1 MYRRLVQW
9 SSRNRLARDRK
20 GLAAI
25 EFAITAPVV
34 AILVVGAVDIGMLV
48 YNRTDAASAIQTG
61 AQYFMSGGSDTNA
74 ALAAVKRSWT
84 SMPLDTV
91 LASTKVCFCSEIAHS
106 CTQNCPD
113 SSLPVAYHRIT
124 ATITYD
130 GTLVETEYVISEDV
144 RVR

>member
-9 SSRNRLARDRK
+9 SSSNRLAKDRN
-20 GLAAI
+20 GLAGI

-34 AILVVGAVDIGMLV
+34 AIFLIGAVDIGMLV
-48 YNRTDAASAIQTG
+48 YKRTDAASAIQTG
-61 AQYFMSGGSDTNA
+61 AQYYMSGGSDTNA

-84 SMPLDTV
+84 SMPSDTV
-91 LASTKVCFCSEIAHS
+91 LASTKVCFCAEFEHS

-113 SSLPVAYHRIT
+113 TSLPVAYHRIT

-130 GTLVETEYVISEDV
+130 GTLVETKYVISENV